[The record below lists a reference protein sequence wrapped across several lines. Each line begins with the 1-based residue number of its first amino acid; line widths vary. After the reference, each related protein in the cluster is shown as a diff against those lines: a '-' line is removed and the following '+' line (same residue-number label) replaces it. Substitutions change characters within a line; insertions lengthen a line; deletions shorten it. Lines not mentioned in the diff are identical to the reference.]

1 MAAINPTAIAATVP
15 DLWRKAVEA
24 LKEKDKQNVDFQRSD
39 KRAILVDVLEEVQRK
54 KKTCINRR
62 LKYKRSNGDSV
73 HLYDVC
79 EKIVKWVNKFKEVGD
94 VAKQYDPGY
103 AALPWAVVR
112 YLLQVSVTDV
122 QIFGSLVE
130 GLEVV
135 CKTVARYAAIEKL
148 YFRESSSLDSTLEDS
163 IIATYASI
171 LRFLSKCRRHFDW
184 GLAQRVVRSITQLP
198 ETAVN
203 KHLDRIAENDKKVSE
218 LTRIIDAERSHLTH
232 AQQVSA
238 RDGIDHLV
246 HDLGELRMES
256 MDSASMLEVLL
267 GE

>member
-39 KRAILVDVLEEVQRK
+39 KLAILVDVLEEVQRK

-112 YLLQVSVTDV
+112 YLLQVCCWGETS
-122 QIFGSLVE
+122 F
-130 GLEVV
+130 GLESGDAEPTHRSLLLMSRSSAVWL
-135 CKTVARYAAIEKL
+135 KDWKSSARPLLVMPQSKSFI
-148 YFRESSSLDSTLEDS
+148 FES
-163 IIATYASI
+163 
-171 LRFLSKCRRHFDW
+171 HH
-184 GLAQRVVRSITQLP
+184 RSI
-198 ETAVN
+198 V
-203 KHLDRIAENDKKVSE
+203 R
-218 LTRIIDAERSHLTH
+218 
-232 AQQVSA
+232 
-238 RDGIDHLV
+238 
-246 HDLGELRMES
+246 
-256 MDSASMLEVLL
+256 
-267 GE
+267 